1 MSVEALKKCVYIT
14 TILGLTLGLSGCM
27 EALADTEDVL
37 TRSFEVREGGTLT
50 MDVHGASIKVNT
62 GKGNAVK
69 VEVIRTAKTSNES
82 KAKDIFAGY
91 EIEFN
96 HSGKDVTV
104 EAEYHG
110 GRSIFPGMGRYL
122 RVRFIVTVPQT
133 YNLDVKTSGGS
144 ISVDEIAG
152 DVKAKTSGGSLKF
165 ARVKG
170 PLWARTSG
178 GSISLEGCEGNADVK
193 TSGGSIRI
201 GKVHGEVTAI
211 TSGGS
216 IKVKEVM
223 GTINA
228 GTSGGSVS
236 ASISKQPEG
245 DCRLTTSGGSV
256 TVRLA
261 EDIKV
266 DVDAKTSG
274 GKVSTDFPV
283 TMQGV
288 VGKRHLKAEINGGGP
303 ELYLRTSG
311 GSIHID
317 KL

>member
-1 MSVEALKKCVYIT
+1 MRVKALKKCVYFAAV
-14 TILGLTLGLSGCM
+14 LGITLGVSGCM

-37 TRSFEVREGGTLT
+37 TRSFEVGEGGTLT
-50 MDVHGASIKVNT
+50 MDVQGASIKVNT

-69 VEVIRTAKTSNES
+69 VEVIRTARTANES
-82 KAKDIFAGY
+82 KAKKIFDDY

-96 HSGKDVTV
+96 HSGKDVTI

-110 GRSIFPGMGRYL
+110 GSRIFSGMGKNL
-122 RVRFIVTVPQT
+122 KVRFIVTVPQT
-133 YNLDVKTSGGS
+133 YNLDVETSGGS

-178 GSISLEGCEGNADVK
+178 GSINVEGCEGNADVE

-201 GKVHGEVTAI
+201 GKVHGEVNAI

-274 GKVSTDFPV
+274 GKVSTGFPL
-283 TMQGV
+283 TIRGT